1 MAPNYLVYVG
11 TYTRRDSE
19 GIYVYSMDGETG
31 ELTYSSKMTG
41 LEDPSFLTVDPG
53 QRFLYVTSE
62 ISEYEG
68 EATGIVAAYAI
79 SRPSG
84 EISLIGIRRTGGT
97 IPCHVQVD
105 NAARYLVLA
114 NYGSGSVTSFPIGD
128 DGGLGEPVSFFQHE
142 GSSVN
147 PQRQQGP
154 HAHSINLD
162 AANRFAFA
170 PDLGTD
176 YVVAYRFEAGSGRL
190 IPNEPASVAA
200 SPGAGPRH
208 FDFHPNGRF
217 AYAINELDST
227 VTAYDYDADEGTLA
241 QIHTV
246 STLPDDF
253 GGDTTC
259 ADVHV
264 SPDGRFLYG
273 SNRGH
278 DSIRPLLRR
287 PGDWAADGHRPYVDA
302 WRDPAQL
309 RYRPDGRVPARSQP
323 GQRYDCHVQDRS
335 GLRGPGAGLPRG
347 PSPDADL
354 RQVRPF
360 RMIGHD
366 LEAG

>member
-31 ELTYSSKMTG
+31 ELTYSSKATG

-79 SRPSG
+79 SRPCG

-105 NAARYLVLA
+105 NAARFLVLA
-114 NYGSGSVTSFPIGD
+114 NYGSGSVTSFPILDG
-128 DGGLGEPVSFFQHE
+128 GGLGEPVSFFQHE

-227 VTAYDYDADEGTLA
+227 VTAYDYDADEGT
-241 QIHTV
+241 
-246 STLPDDF
+246 P
-253 GGDTTC
+253 G
-259 ADVHV
+259 ADSHCVD
-264 SPDGRFLYG
+264 PAGRLR
-273 SNRGH
+273 RGYH
-278 DSIRPLLRR
+278 LRGRARVAGRAVPLRVQPRPRQHRPLLRR

-302 WRDPAQL
+302 GRDPAQL

-323 GQRYDCHVQDRS
+323 GQRYDLSRS
-335 GLRGPGAGLPRG
+335 GSIRTQGTWSRPAPR
-347 PSPDADL
+347 PKS
-354 RQVRPF
+354 RCRPASSSS
-360 RMIGHD
+360 ISHD
-366 LEAG
+366 RP